1 MALTVGYE
9 HCVALKEDG
18 TLQAWGLNDYGQTN
32 VPVGLSNVVSLAV
45 GRTHNLALRADGTV
59 VGWGFNRAGQ
69 ATGIANTNAISV
81 SSGEVSVE
89 GRVLTDVAAIAA
101 GRGYSLAIKKD
112 GTVVG
117 WGRMVNDQYP
127 VTVPE
132 GLSNVVAISAGESF
146 CLAITT
152 NRAVAER
159 FGAK

>member
-1 MALTVGYE
+1 MAVAAGYN
-9 HCVALKEDG
+9 H
-18 TLQAWGLNDYGQTN
+18 
-32 VPVGLSNVVSLAV
+32 S
-45 GRTHNLALRADGTV
+45 LALRADGTV
-59 VGWGFNRAGQ
+59 IGWGFNHAGQ

-101 GRGYSLAIKKD
+101 GHGYSLAIKKD

-132 GLSNVVAISAGESF
+132 GLSNVIAISAGYSF

-152 NRAVAER
+152 NRLVAER